1 MLAIRLSR
9 FGKKNRPVYRL
20 IVSDKTKDPKATY
33 IESLGLYD
41 PREGAKVTNLKEE
54 RLKYWIEKGAQLSAT
69 VNNLLVG
76 QGALQGEKVK
86 KVKVKKSEEK
96 KEEPKPKEEKKPEPE
111 KAS

>member
-1 MLAIRLSR
+1 
-9 FGKKNRPVYRL
+9 
-20 IVSDKTKDPKATY
+20 
-33 IESLGLYD
+33 
-41 PREGAKVTNLKEE
+41 
-54 RLKYWIEKGAQLSAT
+54 LKYWIEKGAQLSTT

>member
-41 PREGAKVTNLKEE
+41 PKEGAKVTNLKEE

-76 QGALQGEKVK
+76 QGALQG
-86 KVKVKKSEEK
+86 VKVKKSEEK
-96 KEEPKPKEEKKPEPE
+96 KEEPKPKEEKKSEPE